1 MSGELEKLLIR
12 LEADTTQLRR
22 ALAQA
27 DSAVDQY
34 AGNTDRKLSGT
45 ERRFGTM
52 ARTVRG
58 VLGGMALGFAAKEAV
73 DLADKY
79 TLMSNRLAVVTKS
92 AQELEY
98 VQRRLSDI
106 AKESRVD
113 LADTTE
119 LYARYAFAMKD
130 AGVSTNEILKFTE
143 SLSKAQT
150 ISGASASEAAGALRQ
165 LSQGLAAGVLRG
177 EELNSILEQLPI
189 VADLIAQKMGVTTGE
204 LKKLGEQG
212 LITRKNVF
220 DALIE
225 GSEQLDAKLA
235 KTQPTISQGFTT
247 LSNSLLEFIGVMN
260 QGTGIGAA
268 FTSMLNGIAGVLDK
282 INEKA
287 KSGEF
292 AAAINAGRGADN
304 RGGRTPTSM
313 RVGGKARIHAPGASA
328 AVGGWS
334 TTVTPGSFD
343 PNAKGV
349 DRTPAAANPWAASII
364 PVSAEEQLREM
375 KQAWDELHEAQ
386 MATLDDLIGD
396 KTATAATKMQA
407 LTDAVRAG
415 EIGWR
420 DYADGMKTVG
430 EMNQRMF
437 DDMLSAGTQALDAL
451 FTNNKTVATATALI
465 NTYQGVT
472 KALASYPPPVSYAM
486 AAAQAAMGF
495 AQVRAIQSTNKS
507 SSGGGGSFSSSAAA
521 AGGASA
527 AAPAQQ
533 TQTLTVRG
541 LGVGEL
547 LDRRGLRDLL
557 ERIRD
562 MQRDGYQLV
571 VA

>member
-235 KTQPTISQGFTT
+235 KTQPTISQGFTQ
-247 LSNSLLEFIGVMN
+247 LSNSLLEFVG
-260 QGTGIGAA
+260 QAGQATGISKMLSDALTGVAGALSTANKNLKEGKGLFGHGGEVTPYNRAGKGQNLFPLRDGAKAAPGMKGSVFTDTADFGAA
-268 FTSMLNGIAGVLDK
+268 FNP
-282 INEKA
+282 
-287 KSGEF
+287 
-292 AAAINAGRGADN
+292 NARGA
-304 RGGRTPTSM
+304 
-313 RVGGKARIHAPGASA
+313 
-328 AVGGWS
+328 
-334 TTVTPGSFD
+334 
-343 PNAKGV
+343 